1 MRRAAYIGRMSAL
14 QILLLMGGYF
24 LVILG
29 ISWWTSRRE
38 KTTLKEYFLAGKSVP
53 WWLVAFGMIGNSL
66 SGVTFISVPGQVGAK
81 NMVYMQTVLGYVL
94 GYAVIAFVL
103 LPLYYRLNLTTI
115 YTFLKLRLGMWPYRT
130 AASFFLVS
138 RLLGAAARLYLV
150 TGVLQV
156 FVFGQWGIPLPVT
169 AAIALLLILL
179 YTVEGG
185 MKTLVWTDTLQSLF
199 LVSAVIITVVL
210 LGKELG
216 ANPVTLAMDSHYGQ
230 LFNWD
235 SNHANYFW
243 KDILGGM
250 FITITMT
257 GLDQDQMQKNLI
269 CKNIREAQKN
279 MISFSLIVLVVN
291 FFFLTL
297 GALLFIYAQQHQIAL
312 PDRTDHTYPFLALN
326 TFSEALPILGVLFM
340 LGLTAAAFSSADGAL
355 TALTTSFMIDLAGKS
370 PEDEGNTTFKRWT
383 HLSMAVVAY
392 LSILLFFYWDESIRL
407 SGGKGLSIIEV
418 VLKLATYTYG
428 PLLGLYAFGLFTRW
442 RLREVWTP
450 LVAVVSPLLCLWL
463 NLETGNWLGFMTL
476 PVNGLL
482 TFIGLLLL
490 ARRASPSE
498 QEAV

>member
-1 MRRAAYIGRMSAL
+1 MSAL

-38 KTTLKEYFLAGKSVP
+38 KTSLKEYFLAGKSVP

-81 NMVYMQTVLGYVL
+81 GMIYMQTVMGYVL

-115 YTFLKLRLGMWPYRT
+115 YTFLKIRLGKWPYKT

-169 AAIALLLILL
+169 AAIALMLILL

-199 LVSAVIITVVL
+199 LVSAVMITVVL
-210 LGKELG
+210 LGQELG
-216 ANPVTLAMDSHYGQ
+216 GNPIALAMESSHSK
-230 LFNWD
+230 LFDWD
-235 SNHANYFW
+235 SSHANYFW
-243 KDILGGM
+243 KDLLGGM

-279 MISFSLIVLVVN
+279 MVSFSLIVLVVN

-297 GALLFIYAQQHQIAL
+297 GALLFVYAEQHSLTL
-312 PDRTDHTYPFLALN
+312 PTRADHTYPFLALN
-326 TFSEALPILGVLFM
+326 TFSADIPLLGVLFM

-355 TALTTSFMIDLAGKS
+355 TALTTSFMIDLADKS
-370 PEDEGNTTFKRWT
+370 PEDEGNTRYKRWT

-392 LSILLFFYWDESIRL
+392 LSILIFFGWDEYNRL
-407 SGGKGLSIIEV
+407 HGGTGLNIIDV
-418 VLKLATYTYG
+418 VLRLATYTYG
-428 PLLGLYAFGLFTRW
+428 PLLGLYCFGLFTR
-442 RLREVWTP
+442 LEVRGGWTP
-450 LVAVVSPLLCLWL
+450 LIAVLSPLACLWI
-463 NLETGNWLGFMTL
+463 NLATGNWLGFMTL
-476 PVNGLL
+476 PLNGLL
-482 TFIGLLLL
+482 TFIGLLLS
-490 ARRASPSE
+490 AHWSSAKTRQPD
-498 QEAV
+498 